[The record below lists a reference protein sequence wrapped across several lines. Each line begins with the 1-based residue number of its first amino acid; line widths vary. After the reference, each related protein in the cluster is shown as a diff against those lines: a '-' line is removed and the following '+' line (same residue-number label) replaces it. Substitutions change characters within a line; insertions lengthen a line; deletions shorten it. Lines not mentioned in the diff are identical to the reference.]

1 MPCAHPL
8 LKKSVACIRQNGLS
22 GCAHPYPKRPFRTSV
37 PEMTR
42 ACIRFQVTEDQHL
55 DPIILNFGF
64 NFWVFTKEDGPDH

>member
-1 MPCAHPL
+1 
-8 LKKSVACIRQNGLS
+8 
-22 GCAHPYPKRPFRTSV
+22 
-37 PEMTR
+37 MTR